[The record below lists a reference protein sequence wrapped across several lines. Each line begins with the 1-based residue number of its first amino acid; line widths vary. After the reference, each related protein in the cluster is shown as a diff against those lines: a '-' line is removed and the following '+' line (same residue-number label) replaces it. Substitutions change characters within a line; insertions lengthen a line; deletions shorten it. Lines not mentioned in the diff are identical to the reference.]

1 MPDAKISALTAVTT
15 LTGDD
20 LFVVVDGATTKK
32 ITTPNVRASLSI
44 VPWDFL
50 ITVTGSPNTATYR
63 VVEGA
68 TGVTTDYTDTG
79 TTSGLK
85 AALTA
90 IVASHKRIQFGPGR
104 FHFLDSIT
112 GVEAWAG
119 TEDRFSWGTAANP
132 LVGVSIIGAGMTETI
147 LSNRSNWSGAADT
160 EPLSFTN
167 AQRITIRDLC
177 VESTG
182 SYKSTTDAI
191 DFDQGSQCLVERVM
205 IRASRA
211 RGIVFDGGDNGK
223 NSIESSVRDC
233 IVQGCPEEPGLR
245 LFAGG
250 SLTATTVYR
259 YAVSWVCQDLGGAGV
274 SGETKVGEVA
284 FITTDATNKQVSVTL
299 PIGPYGCTARKIY
312 RSTSGSP
319 TWVLVATQADNTTL
333 TYTDI
338 GGAGTGVTMPVS
350 GLSTVPAAGIEVLG
364 SNNNLI
370 HGNAII
376 GVGDGIVGA
385 GAAGI
390 NIVRKGSGT
399 ATVNSDNNRIIGNTV
414 RFASGCGIRLLGANR
429 NLVIGNH
436 VSNCGTV
443 ASRQQAIRIDGATS
457 ATTNYNVVSSNALWD
472 DQDANSPPTGKT
484 ISTILAITATTT
496 PTGNQFVNN
505 IVPSKGA
512 TATPLSDLG
521 TTSIIR
527 NNTGDVPLLGVAA
540 ITVTASPFTVTAGG
554 TPEVIYVSA
563 GTVSGIT
570 KGGVT
575 LGVTTPACIP
585 LAPGQSIVVTY
596 SVAPTMARDQQ

>member
-1 MPDAKISALTAVTT
+1 MPDAKISALTAFTA
-15 LTGDD
+15 LTDDD
-20 LFVVVDGATTKK
+20 LFVVVDGLTTKK
-32 ITTPNVRASLSI
+32 ITVANARSSLSI

-50 ITVTGSPNTATYR
+50 ITVTGSPNAATYK
-63 VVEGA
+63 V
-68 TGVTTDYTDTG
+68 TNGVTGASTDYVDTG

-90 IVASHKRIQFGPGR
+90 IIASHKRIQFGPGR

-112 GVEAWAG
+112 GVEAWASI
-119 TEDRFSWGTAANP
+119 EDHFNWGTNATP
-132 LVGVSIIGAGMTETI
+132 LVGVSITGSGMTETI
-147 LSNRSNWSGAADT
+147 ISNRSNWNGAADT
-160 EPLSFTN
+160 EPFSFTN

-182 SYKSTTDAI
+182 FYKSTTDAI

-205 IRASRA
+205 IRSSRA
-211 RGIVFDGGDNGK
+211 RGIVFDGGDNGR
-223 NSIESSVRDC
+223 NAQGSSVRDC
-233 IVQGCPEEPGLR
+233 ILQGCPEEPGLR
-245 LFAGG
+245 PFAGG
-250 SLTATTVYR
+250 TLTASTVFR

-284 FITTDATNKQVSVTL
+284 FVTTDASNRQVSVTL

-333 TYTDI
+333 TYTDT

-350 GLSTVPAAGIEVLG
+350 GLSTIPAAGIEILG
-364 SNNNLI
+364 SDNNLI
-370 HGNAII
+370 HGNFVV

-385 GAAGI
+385 SAAGI
-390 NIVRKGSGT
+390 NLVRKGTGA

-414 RFASGCGIRLLGANR
+414 RFASGCGIRILGANR

-436 VSNCGTV
+436 VSNVGTV
-443 ASRQQAIRIDGATS
+443 AARQQAIRIDGATS
-457 ATTNYNVVSSNALWD
+457 ATTNHNVVSSNSLWD

-484 ISTILAITATTT
+484 ISTILAITATAT

-505 IVPSKGA
+505 IVPIKGA

-527 NNTGDVPLLGVAA
+527 NNAGDIVLLGVTA

-596 SVAPTMARDQQ
+596 SAAPTMARDQQ